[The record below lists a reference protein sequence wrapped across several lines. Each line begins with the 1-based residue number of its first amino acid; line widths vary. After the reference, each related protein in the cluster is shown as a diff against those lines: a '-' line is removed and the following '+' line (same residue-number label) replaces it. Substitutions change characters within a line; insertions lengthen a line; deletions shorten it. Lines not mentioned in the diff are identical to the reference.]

1 MAAHAAQ
8 ANRVYPGGSF
18 IEILAFRWQETV
30 RFILPLL
37 VLILPQTAGLMLTGA
52 AAWRAG
58 ILKEPQRYR
67 RQLRDAALGTGALA
81 AAFTLTG
88 DYYQAGIPLAC
99 CYATSLLLWLSP
111 ARAAG
116 IAAPFAALGRM
127 AFTNYLAQSV
137 ILGLIF
143 YGYGLGLFAQLTAA
157 AAADIGIAIYIAQAA
172 FSMVWLHSFR
182 FGPAE
187 WLWRSLTYGRLPR
200 MRVGL

>member
-1 MAAHAAQ
+1 MANH
-8 ANRVYPGGSF
+8 VYGSGSF
-18 IEILAFRWQETV
+18 AEILAFRWRETGT
-30 RFILPLL
+30 FIAPLL
-37 VLILPQTAGLMLTGA
+37 LLVLPQTAGLMLCGA

-58 ILKEPQRYR
+58 ILREPDRYR
-67 RQLRDAALGTGALA
+67 RQLRDAAIGAGALG

-99 CYATSLLLWLSP
+99 CYAACVLLWLTP

-116 IAAPFAALGRM
+116 IAAPFAALGRL

-143 YGYGLGLFAQLTAA
+143 YGYGLGLFARLSPAA
-157 AAADIGIAIYIAQAA
+157 AAAIGIALYIAQLA
-172 FSMVWLHSFR
+172 FSMAWLRRFR

-200 MRVGL
+200 MRLGL